1 MSRTADKPDYA
12 AGAVIL
18 IDKPTG
24 WTSFD
29 VVAKLRNGLKVKKIG
44 HAGTLDPLATGLLIL
59 CTGAYT
65 KRIQEIQDADKTYIA
80 EITFGATTDTYDA
93 EGSLTPG
100 QDPAGLTEEKVKEA
114 LQAFVGPILQMP
126 PAFSALKVKGKR
138 AYELARAGQ
147 TPELKARAIHIHSL
161 ELSHWAGPVAVVQ
174 VQCSK
179 GTYIRSLAHDL
190 GQALGTGA
198 YLSGLRRT
206 AIGTYSVAQALSP
219 EAYLA
224 RFGAQARTDL

>member
-1 MSRTADKPDYA
+1 MASSIAKPDFA
-12 AGAVIL
+12 AGQVIL
-18 IDKPTG
+18 IDKPLS

-65 KRIQEIQDADKTYIA
+65 KKINEIQDAEKEYIA
-80 EITFGATTDTYDA
+80 EVTLGAVTDTYDA
-93 EGSLTPG
+93 EGEPHPVASPDHLTSDDLE
-100 QDPAGLTEEKVKEA
+100 QA
-114 LQAFVGPILQMP
+114 LQPFRGPIMQLP
-126 PAFSALKVKGKR
+126 PVYSALKVGGKR
-138 AYELARAGQ
+138 AYDLARSGQ
-147 TPELKARAIHIHSL
+147 APELQPRPVTIYSL
-161 ELSHWAGPVAVVQ
+161 TLVSWQAPVAILQ

-206 AIGTYSVAQALSP
+206 AIGAYRVADALSP
-219 EAYLA
+219 TDYLA
-224 RFGAQARTDL
+224 QFVEKAD